1 MLVEKKPRVLNFLGL
16 ASFNLLFSL
25 PVEVEDLVLTLEDHP
40 VVELFIHGM
49 LPV

>member
-1 MLVEKKPRVLNFLGL
+1 MFIEKKSRVLNFLGL
-16 ASFNLLFSL
+16 TSFNLLFSL

-40 VVELFIHGM
+40 VVKLFVHGV